1 MSRKQH
7 FEQYI
12 LKSTSVKDIR
22 AAGQGEDGRVV
33 RAGILVAARVGNAAA
48 LKALFPLVDVNVAFL
63 NEVITSITTSI
74 PNYSNAANLLSA
86 LPSNL
91 VVPTYSMERSVYGFS
106 DDIQSQLVRIY
117 DVNSGLWTFAHSA
130 ASQNYMKTL
139 EVVLKKNKNK
149 HFIATLLSE
158 RWHHYSPQVCKYLI
172 AQSKDLV
179 GVVEYLQKNPTPPH
193 HMLVSQDN
201 KTKYDC
207 VMQWLEEEQAQ
218 RLRATLV
225 EHLPLT
231 SNTPTLKRKRKM

>member
-48 LKALFPLVDVNVAFL
+48 LKALFPLVDVNVVFL
-63 NEVITSITTSI
+63 NEVITCITGH
-74 PNYSNAANLLSA
+74 SNAGDLLSA

-91 VVPTYSMERSVYGFS
+91 VVPTYPMERSVYGFS

-117 DVNSGLWTFAHSA
+117 DVNEGLWTFAHSA

-139 EVVLKKNKNK
+139 EAVLKKNKNK
-149 HFIATLLSE
+149 HFISTLLSE

-179 GVVEYLQKNPTPPH
+179 GVLGYLQKNPTPPH

-207 VMQWLEEEQAQ
+207 VIQWLEDEQAQ

-225 EHLPLT
+225 EHVPLT
-231 SNTPTLKRKRKM
+231 SNTPTLGRKRKM